1 MIEKERQGTY
11 HCTSQGILSW
21 ADLAEAIFERIDE
34 DITVRRIP
42 TSAYPTKAARPFY
55 SKLDTRKIEQIEDIQ
70 IENWQAGLTRLLE
83 KLAN

>member
-11 HCTSQGILSW
+11 HCTSQGTLSW

-34 DITVRRIP
+34 DITVQRIP
-42 TSAYPTKAARPFY
+42 TSAYPTEAARPFY
-55 SKLDTRKIEQIEDIQ
+55 SKLNTRKIEQIEGIQ
-70 IENWQAGLTRLLE
+70 IENWQTELTRLLE